1 MNFAATFDVKINFND
16 PALFAGFAADFE
28 KLYSKYVSGAPS
40 LRQNQQ
46 PAPSPLPTPAAPAAP
61 LTASEPQTVVTV
73 IPTDASAGV
82 AEGDASGDT
91 ESVTAPDTPKRRRR
105 TKAEMEAARAAE
117 AAPAPDLPKP
127 HGGANSGTTAPLEL
141 PTGSIQMPAGE
152 ITKETVFELLSKVMM
167 LEPDPSA
174 QVSTEVLA
182 PHGLARMRD
191 AQPEHFKTL
200 CEGLVRVA
208 RSRGA

>member
-28 KLYSKYVSGAPS
+28 KLYSKYVSGVSPPH
-40 LRQNQQ
+40 QDQQ
-46 PAPSPLPTPAAPAAP
+46 PAPSPLPTPAASAAP
-61 LTASEPQTVVTV
+61 LPELSSPAVSLPDDE
-73 IPTDASAGV
+73 DAD
-82 AEGDASGDT
+82 GDASCDT
-91 ESVTAPDTPKRRRR
+91 EAVTPPDKPKRRRR

-117 AAPAPDLPKP
+117 DTAPAPAPELPKP
-127 HGGANSGTTAPLEL
+127 HGGGNTGTTAPLEL
-141 PTGSIQMPAGE
+141 PSGAIQMPAGE
-152 ITKETVFELLSKVMM
+152 ITKESVFELLSKVMM

-182 PHGLARMRD
+182 PHGLGRMRD
-191 AQPEHFKTL
+191 AQPEQFKSL
-200 CEGLVRVA
+200 CEGLVRLA